1 MIIEALRAEL
11 YKLSR
16 NRWSTFWAFGF
27 MPLFALG
34 IGVIEQIVFH
44 IYMGDILPF
53 ASPMQDSLGGLAT
66 FSASIFQLCGIA
78 GAAIIFGG
86 EYRWET
92 WRAAL
97 TRVDRAP
104 IMAAKM
110 LAFALA
116 ISASL
121 ALCGVAR
128 LIVGFIDMGL
138 TGGHVAKP
146 VSPMSMKPTIV
157 LAHLIGFAASFLQIM
172 VTAAFVMLVCVVSRA
187 MTAGIVATLLTL
199 VACEIASL
207 RGNFGDD
214 PTWLLFPNISGEA
227 VRQSANITMGGRD
240 GLLAHFAPLGAAA
253 LVLWFILLF
262 GAALALFMRQDLSKE

>member
-1 MIIEALRAEL
+1 MIIDALRAEL

-16 NRWSTFWAFGF
+16 NRWSTFWAYGF

-34 IGVIEQIVFH
+34 MGILEQIVFH
-44 IYMGDILPF
+44 VYMGDIIPY
-53 ASPMQDSLGGLAT
+53 ASPLHESLGGLAS
-66 FSASIFQLCGIA
+66 FSVSFFQLCGIA

-110 LAFALA
+110 IAFAIA
-116 ISASL
+116 IAVSL

-128 LIVGFIDMGL
+128 LIVGFMDVGL
-138 TGGHVAKP
+138 TGAATWPP
-146 VSPMSMKPTIV
+146 VDAGGVV
-157 LAHLIGFAASFLQIM
+157 LAHLIGFAASFMQIM

-187 MTAGIVATLLTL
+187 MTAGIVATLLVL
-199 VACEIASL
+199 VACEIASI
-207 RGNFGDD
+207 RGNMGDD
-214 PTWLLFPNISGEA
+214 PNYLLFPSIAGDA
-227 VRQSANITMGGRD
+227 VRQAGNIVMGGRD
-240 GLLAHFAPLGAAA
+240 GLLAHFALPGAAA

-262 GAALALFMRQDLSKE
+262 AAALALFTRQDLSKE

>member
-1 MIIEALRAEL
+1 MIIDALRAEL

-34 IGVIEQIVFH
+34 MGVIEQAAYHF
-44 IYMGDILPF
+44 YMGDLLPY
-53 ASPMQDSLGGLAT
+53 AAPLHESLGGLAT

-110 LAFALA
+110 LAFAIA
-116 ISASL
+116 ISISL
-121 ALCGVAR
+121 LLCGVAR
-128 LIVGFIDMGL
+128 LIVGFIDVGL
-138 TGGHVAKP
+138 TGYATWPP
-146 VSPMSMKPTIV
+146 VDPGAIA
-157 LAHLIGFAASFLQIM
+157 LAHLMGFSATFLQMM

-187 MTAGIVATLLTL
+187 MTAGIVAALLTL
-199 VACEIASL
+199 VACEIASI
-207 RGNFGDD
+207 RGNMGDELI
-214 PTWLLFPNISGEA
+214 WVLFPNIAGEA
-227 VRQSANITMGGRD
+227 LRQAGNIMMGGRD
-240 GLLAHFAPLGAAA
+240 GLLAGFAWQGAAA
-253 LVLWFILLF
+253 LVMWFILLSA
-262 GAALALFMRQDLSKE
+262 AALALFTRQDLSKE

>member
-138 TGGHVAKP
+138 TGFATWPP
-146 VSPMSMKPTIV
+146 VDAGTIV